1 MPDEHT
7 ALNIATLLPSKMS
20 ASNVKHVAEDAA
32 INIKA
37 AAEGAASTI
46 KDVAEDTTKSV
57 NKAASEASK
66 SIMDWICPPGI
77 DWGLVVFG
85 AFTTGVII
93 LAVYEIRN
101 KRKKVMMTKKSLRKS
116 QLKPSQSFLNLPDLD
131 LGLHLLIL
139 DPNLLDLGLTII
151 K

>member
-37 AAEGAASTI
+37 AAEEAASTI

-93 LAVYEIRN
+93 LAVYEIRKQN
-101 KRKKVMMTKKSLRKS
+101 KEGDDDKEISEKVSVKTKSKFSGSASDSSGSSSSDTRSKSS
-116 QLKPSQSFLNLPDLD
+116 GSGSN
-131 LGLHLLIL
+131 
-139 DPNLLDLGLTII
+139 
-151 K
+151 